1 MACCRRNIID
11 ENDEDYPI
19 CLEGFKIIEIPSE
32 PIVDYKNSNFHTKKD
47 KFIFEDKKFINNNMK
62 WIKIESFKLIFMNN
76 YIQCLNIKNKNT
88 KNENKLVLF
97 SQSSNTNLGSTLS
110 FLLDLS
116 NYLKINIL
124 TYEYS
129 NNKDERQMNTDINIL
144 FCYLNKI
151 TSISEIILMGLSIG
165 NIINMNIIISKIH
178 KKLNKIK
185 AFIMISPTWKYN
197 YVGEVVKNKKGGIN
211 KLKRALN
218 TFFITVNEQKINIF
232 LIHGKQDYYVKYFL
246 TLSLSQRI
254 EYLSEWYPKNGTH
267 FDIIKD
273 YRTKLLSKIKL
284 YLNNNYSLT
293 SLKLKDNDNNDNK
306 KLDIFNL
313 INKNVE
319 LNNDTIEEENNSFQ
333 MFKENLNN
341 LNENDFEKE
350 EYIIDDNS
358 ILYCDSKLNMD
369 KDEVM
374 TFDEGDL
381 IPTFSDKKNKKQSL
395 LNEEDCCSFSSHKK
409 II

>member
-1 MACCRRNIID
+1 MSCCRRNVLD
-11 ENDEDYPI
+11 ENDEDYPM
-19 CLEGFKIIEIPSE
+19 CLEGFKIIEIPNES
-32 PIVDYKNSNFHTKKD
+32 IVDYKNSNFHTKKD
-47 KFIFEDKKFINNNMK
+47 NFIFKDKKYINNNMK

-76 YIQCLNIKNKNT
+76 YIQCLNIKNRNT

-97 SQSSNTNLGSTLS
+97 SQSSYTNLGSTLP
-110 FLLDLS
+110 FLLELS

-129 NNKDERQMNTDINIL
+129 NNKDEKQMNTDINIL

-178 KKLNKIK
+178 KKINKIK
-185 AFIMISPTWKYN
+185 SFIMISPTWKYN
-197 YVGEVVKNKKGGIN
+197 YVGEVIKNKKGGIN

-218 TFFITVNEQKINIF
+218 TFFTTVNEQKINMF
-232 LIHGKQDYYVKYFL
+232 LIHGKQDNYVKYFL

-273 YRTKLLSKIKL
+273 YRAKLLTKLKF

-293 SLKLKDNDNNDNK
+293 SLQAQNNDNNK
-306 KLDIFNL
+306 KQDIFNL
-313 INKNVE
+313 INKNDEVHDKT
-319 LNNDTIEEENNSFQ
+319 LEEEDNSFQ
-333 MFKENLNN
+333 IFKENLNN
-341 LNENDFEKE
+341 LNMNDFEKE

-358 ILYCDSKLNMD
+358 ILYCENKSNMD
-369 KDEVM
+369 KDEIM

-381 IPTFSDKKNKKQSL
+381 IPTFTDKKNKKQNL
-395 LNEEDCCSFSSHKK
+395 LNEEDCCSFSSYKNK
-409 II
+409 

>member
-1 MACCRRNIID
+1 MACCRRNVLN

-19 CLEGFKIIEIPSE
+19 CLEGFKIIEIPNES
-32 PIVDYKNSNFHTKKD
+32 IVDYKNSNFHTKKD
-47 KFIFEDKKFINNNMK
+47 NFIFKDKKYINNNMK

-88 KNENKLVLF
+88 KNENRLVLF
-97 SQSSNTNLGSTLS
+97 SQSSYTNLGSTLP
-110 FLLDLS
+110 FLLELS

-129 NNKDERQMNTDINIL
+129 NNKDEKQMNTDINIL

-178 KKLNKIK
+178 KKINKIK
-185 AFIMISPTWKYN
+185 SFIMISPTWKYN
-197 YVGEVVKNKKGGIN
+197 YVGEVIKNKKGGIN

-218 TFFITVNEQKINIF
+218 TFFTTVNEQKINMF
-232 LIHGKQDYYVKYFL
+232 LIHGKQDNYVKYFL

-273 YRTKLLSKIKL
+273 YRAKLLTKLKF

-293 SLKLKDNDNNDNK
+293 SLQDQDNDNSK
-306 KLDIFNL
+306 KQDIFNL
-313 INKNVE
+313 INKNDEVHDKT
-319 LNNDTIEEENNSFQ
+319 LEEEDNSFQ
-333 MFKENLNN
+333 IFKENLNN
-341 LNENDFEKE
+341 LNMNDFEKE

-358 ILYCDSKLNMD
+358 ILYCENKSNMD
-369 KDEVM
+369 KDEIM

-381 IPTFSDKKNKKQSL
+381 IPTFTDKKNKKQNL
-395 LNEEDCCSFSSHKK
+395 LNEEDCCSFSSYKNK
-409 II
+409 

>member
-1 MACCRRNIID
+1 MSCCRRNVLD
-11 ENDEDYPI
+11 ENDEDYPM
-19 CLEGFKIIEIPSE
+19 CLEGFKIIEIPNES
-32 PIVDYKNSNFHTKKD
+32 IVDYKNSNFHTKKD
-47 KFIFEDKKFINNNMK
+47 NFIFKDKKYINNNMK

-76 YIQCLNIKNKNT
+76 YIQCLNIKNRNT

-97 SQSSNTNLGSTLS
+97 SQSSYTNLGSTLP
-110 FLLDLS
+110 FLLELS

-129 NNKDERQMNTDINIL
+129 NNKDEKQMNTDINIL

-178 KKLNKIK
+178 KKINKIK
-185 AFIMISPTWKYN
+185 SFIMISPTWKYN
-197 YVGEVVKNKKGGIN
+197 YVGEVIKNKKGGIN

-218 TFFITVNEQKINIF
+218 TFFTTVNEQKINMF
-232 LIHGKQDYYVKYFL
+232 LIHGKQDNYVKYFL

-273 YRTKLLSKIKL
+273 YRAKLLTKLKF

-293 SLKLKDNDNNDNK
+293 SLQAQNNDNNK
-306 KLDIFNL
+306 KQDIFNL
-313 INKNVE
+313 INKNDE
-319 LNNDTIEEENNSFQ
+319 EHDKTLEEEDNSFQ
-333 MFKENLNN
+333 IFKENLNN
-341 LNENDFEKE
+341 LNMNDFEKE

-358 ILYCDSKLNMD
+358 ILYCENKSNMD
-369 KDEVM
+369 KDEIM

-381 IPTFSDKKNKKQSL
+381 IPTFTDKKNKKQNL
-395 LNEEDCCSFSSHKK
+395 LNEEDCCSFSSYKNK
-409 II
+409 

>member
-1 MACCRRNIID
+1 MSCCRRNALD
-11 ENDEDYPI
+11 ENDEDYPM
-19 CLEGFKIIEIPSE
+19 CLEGFKIIEIPNES
-32 PIVDYKNSNFHTKKD
+32 IVDYKNSNFHTKKD
-47 KFIFEDKKFINNNMK
+47 NFIFKDKKYINNNMK
-62 WIKIESFKLIFMNN
+62 WIKFESFKLIFMNN

-88 KNENKLVLF
+88 KNENRLVLF
-97 SQSSNTNLGSTLS
+97 SQSSYTNLGSTLP
-110 FLLDLS
+110 FLLELS

-129 NNKDERQMNTDINIL
+129 NNKDEKQMNTDINIL

-178 KKLNKIK
+178 KKINKIK
-185 AFIMISPTWKYN
+185 SFIMISPTWKYN
-197 YVGEVVKNKKGGIN
+197 YVGEVIKNKKGGIN

-218 TFFITVNEQKINIF
+218 TFFTTVNEQKINMF
-232 LIHGKQDYYVKYFL
+232 LIHGKQDNYVKYFL

-273 YRTKLLSKIKL
+273 YRAKLLTKLKI

-293 SLKLKDNDNNDNK
+293 SLQAQDNDNIK
-306 KLDIFNL
+306 KQEIFNL
-313 INKNVE
+313 INKNDEVHDKT
-319 LNNDTIEEENNSFQ
+319 LEEEDNSFQ
-333 MFKENLNN
+333 VFKENLKN
-341 LNENDFEKE
+341 LNMNDFEKE

-358 ILYCDSKLNMD
+358 ILYCENKSNMD
-369 KDEVM
+369 EIM

-381 IPTFSDKKNKKQSL
+381 IPTFTDKKNKKQNL
-395 LNEEDCCSFSSHKK
+395 LNEEDCCSFSSYKNNK
-409 II
+409 

>member
-1 MACCRRNIID
+1 MSCCRRNVLD
-11 ENDEDYPI
+11 ENDEDYPM
-19 CLEGFKIIEIPSE
+19 CLEGFKIIEIPNES
-32 PIVDYKNSNFHTKKD
+32 IVDYKNSNFHTKKD
-47 KFIFEDKKFINNNMK
+47 NFIFKDKKYINNNMK

-76 YIQCLNIKNKNT
+76 YIQCLNIKNRNT

-97 SQSSNTNLGSTLS
+97 SQSSYTNLGSTLT
-110 FLLDLS
+110 FLLELS

-129 NNKDERQMNTDINIL
+129 NNKDEKQMNTDINIL

-178 KKLNKIK
+178 KKINKIK
-185 AFIMISPTWKYN
+185 SFIMISPTWKYN
-197 YVGEVVKNKKGGIN
+197 YVGEVIKNKKGGIN

-218 TFFITVNEQKINIF
+218 TFFTTVNEQKINMF
-232 LIHGKQDYYVKYFL
+232 LIHGKQDNYVKYFL

-273 YRTKLLSKIKL
+273 YRAKLLTKLKF

-293 SLKLKDNDNNDNK
+293 SLQDQDNDNSK
-306 KLDIFNL
+306 KQDIFNL
-313 INKNVE
+313 INKNDEVHDKT
-319 LNNDTIEEENNSFQ
+319 LEEEDNSFQ
-333 MFKENLNN
+333 IFKENLNN
-341 LNENDFEKE
+341 LNMNDFEKE

-358 ILYCDSKLNMD
+358 ILYCENKSNMD
-369 KDEVM
+369 KDEIM

-381 IPTFSDKKNKKQSL
+381 IPTFTDKKNKKQNL
-395 LNEEDCCSFSSHKK
+395 LNEEDCCSFSSYKNK
-409 II
+409 

>member
-1 MACCRRNIID
+1 MSCCRRNILD
-11 ENDEDYPI
+11 ENDDDYPV
-19 CLEGFKIIEIPSE
+19 CLEGFKIIEIPNE
-32 PIVDYKNSNFHTKKD
+32 QIVDYKNSNFHTKKD
-47 KFIFEDKKFINNNMK
+47 NFIFKDKKYINNNMK

-88 KNENKLVLF
+88 KNENRLVLF
-97 SQSSNTNLGSTLS
+97 SQSSYTNLGSTLP
-110 FLLDLS
+110 FLLELS

-129 NNKDERQMNTDINIL
+129 NNKDEKQMNTDINIL

-197 YVGEVVKNKKGGIN
+197 YVGEVIKNKKGGIN

-218 TFFITVNEQKINIF
+218 TFFTTVNEQKINMF
-232 LIHGKQDYYVKYFL
+232 LIHGKQDNYVKYFL

-273 YRTKLLSKIKL
+273 YRAKLLTKLKI

-293 SLKLKDNDNNDNK
+293 SLQAQDNDNIK
-306 KLDIFNL
+306 KQEIFNL
-313 INKNVE
+313 INKNDEVHDKT
-319 LNNDTIEEENNSFQ
+319 LEEEDNSFQ
-333 MFKENLNN
+333 VFKENLKN
-341 LNENDFEKE
+341 LNMNDFEKE

-358 ILYCDSKLNMD
+358 ILYCENKSNMD
-369 KDEVM
+369 KDEIM

-381 IPTFSDKKNKKQSL
+381 IPTFTDKKNKKQNL
-395 LNEEDCCSFSSHKK
+395 LNEEDCCSFSSYKNNK
-409 II
+409 